1 MNYKN
6 DEYTNYER
14 FLSGECCN
22 RLDNAVL
29 AMMNNTKKLLIRY
42 NAPETSENEK
52 LEIRV
57 QMFGSVGKHSNVGQN
72 FLCQCGKHIFIGEKT
87 IINMNCTMMDEN
99 IIRIGNQVLI
109 APNVQFYTAT
119 HPIEASERFVEN
131 WDETSGD
138 LFFRTKA
145 LPIIIEDN
153 VWIGGGTIVLAGVTI
168 GNNSVIGAG
177 SVVTKSIPPYSV
189 AVGNPCKIIRKL
201 TCKET
206 NISITTT

>member
-1 MNYKN
+1 MYYKN
-6 DEYTNYER
+6 NECTAYQR
-14 FLSGECCN
+14 FLAGECCN
-22 RLDNAVL
+22 RLDNEVL

-42 NAPETSENEK
+42 NAPETSEDEK
-52 LEIRV
+52 LKILV
-57 QMFGSVGKHSNVGQN
+57 QMFGSVGKHSSVGQN

-119 HPIEASERFVEN
+119 HPIEAGERFVEN

-153 VWIGGGTIVLAGVTI
+153 VWIGGGVIVLAGVTI

-177 SVVTKSIPPYSV
+177 SVVTKSIPPCSV

-201 TCKET
+201 V
-206 NISITTT
+206 